1 MRILI
6 VEDDADF
13 AHLMAKYLEAIGEC
27 EFAVNGMD
35 AVESVRLA
43 FEEEKPFDLICLDIM
58 MPTMDGQEALI
69 KIRGLEQAEGLRV
82 GEGAKIIMVTA
93 LSDDQNKIKSF
104 VGLCDAYITKPFDKD
119 DLFAKL
125 RDIELIYT

>member
-6 VEDDADF
+6 VEDDTDF
-13 AHLMAKYLEAIGEC
+13 SHLMAKYLERIGEC
-27 EFAVNGMD
+27 EVAVNGMD

-43 FEEEKPFDLICLDIM
+43 FEEEQPYDLICLDIM
-58 MPTMDGQEALI
+58 MPAMDGQEALK
-69 KIRGLEQAEGLRV
+69 KIRRIEEVEGLRV

-93 LSDDQNKIKSF
+93 LSDDQNKMKSF
-104 VGLCDAYITKPFDKD
+104 VGLCDAYITKPFDKN

-125 RDIELIYT
+125 REIELIYT